1 MAAPSA
7 YLLSRNDFFSEDF
20 VLANCGICVKPF
32 DVDHQPL
39 ARDCDLEYGLPKCPL
54 GKQWLFFKL
63 DKAGFFEGARQVP
76 LANEDFKLAQHPDA
90 WIEAKTFIKLIRKA
104 LYGLYKREQTTYDSD
119 IEQGVNFGWVP
130 MA

>member
-7 YLLSRNDFFSEDF
+7 YLLSRNDFLSEDF
-20 VLANCGICVKPF
+20 VLANCGICVK
-32 DVDHQPL
+32 PL
-39 ARDCDLEYGLPKCPL
+39 ARDCDLEYGLPKCPP

-90 WIEAKTFIKLIRKA
+90 WMEAKTFIKLIRKA

-119 IEQGVNFGWVP
+119 IEQRR
-130 MA
+130 

>member
-1 MAAPSA
+1 M
-7 YLLSRNDFFSEDF
+7 
-20 VLANCGICVKPF
+20 
-32 DVDHQPL
+32 
-39 ARDCDLEYGLPKCPL
+39 PL
-54 GKQWLFFKL
+54 GKQWPFSKL
-63 DKAGFFEGARQVP
+63 DNPVFFEGARQVP

-130 MA
+130 MAQYHALVPHVFSEYCLVLESWHWRY